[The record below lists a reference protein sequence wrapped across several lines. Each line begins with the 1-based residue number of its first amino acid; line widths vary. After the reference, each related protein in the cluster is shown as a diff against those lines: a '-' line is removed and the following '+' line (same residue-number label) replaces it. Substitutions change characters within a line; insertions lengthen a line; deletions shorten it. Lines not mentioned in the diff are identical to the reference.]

1 MTLAPLPEQLTHLQH
16 RRQAIAQRFG
26 RAACTYDDNAAVQMT
41 IAQHTQSSLV
51 LKPRQRILDIGSAT
65 GRHTSQL
72 ATADNEVVGVDIS
85 EAMVNTAAQRYPQLT
100 FVQGDAEAL
109 PFSCASF
116 DCVYSSMAL
125 QWVASPACALS
136 EINRV
141 LLPGGTAH
149 LAIMVAGSLQELVH
163 ARQVAGM
170 VPSVNTLFSDETWMA
185 ALAELPLCIRRKK
198 VKCYQ
203 DPHEN
208 IRGLL
213 RSITKVGA
221 GLSLTGEK
229 STPFC
234 RRHLQAL
241 EQAFA
246 KDRQGNLAVTYRVL
260 HLILEK

>member
-1 MTLAPLPEQLTHLQH
+1 MTLALLPEQLTHLQH

-125 QWVASPACALS
+125 QWVASPGL
-136 EINRV
+136 RV
-141 LLPGGTAH
+141 
-149 LAIMVAGSLQELVH
+149 
-163 ARQVAGM
+163 
-170 VPSVNTLFSDETWMA
+170 
-185 ALAELPLCIRRKK
+185 K
-198 VKCYQ
+198 
-203 DPHEN
+203 
-208 IRGLL
+208 
-213 RSITKVGA
+213 
-221 GLSLTGEK
+221 
-229 STPFC
+229 
-234 RRHLQAL
+234 
-241 EQAFA
+241 
-246 KDRQGNLAVTYRVL
+246 
-260 HLILEK
+260 